1 MKFRIV
7 FITLIFYIFNSCI
20 SVPKE
25 TVQLSTVIGTNIKV
39 LENSHTTM
47 VGLFYT
53 EIINNINDFIEEV
66 YAPFIINYVLKK
78 ELDNYKKNKSP
89 SIFETIYTAASDDIS
104 KTATSKVLTDMSDF
118 LNAAQR
124 KIEKK
129 RNELLIPVKKQR
141 DSIILNINISYGNT
155 MQANSSVTNYLQSI
169 SNLKE
174 SQQEVLSVIGL
185 KGKAEELNKSLLKVS
200 ELTKTLLAKGKEIDL
215 KSDEAFQKMKI
226 LTNTM
231 KIITNK
237 K

>member
-1 MKFRIV
+1 
-7 FITLIFYIFNSCI
+7 
-20 SVPKE
+20 
-25 TVQLSTVIGTNIKV
+25 
-39 LENSHTTM
+39 
-47 VGLFYT
+47 
-53 EIINNINDFIEEV
+53 
-66 YAPFIINYVLKK
+66 
-78 ELDNYKKNKSP
+78 
-89 SIFETIYTAASDDIS
+89 
-104 KTATSKVLTDMSDF
+104 MSGF

-124 KIEKK
+124 KIENK

-141 DSIILNINISYGNT
+141 DSIILNIKISYGNT

-215 KSDEAFQKMKI
+215 KSDEAFQKMKT

-231 KIITNK
+231 KSITNK

>member
-1 MKFRIV
+1 MKLRITISLLA
-7 FITLIFYIFNSCI
+7 FSLLNSCA

-39 LENSHTTM
+39 LENSHIIM

-53 EIINNINDFIEEV
+53 EIINNINDFIEGV

-78 ELDNYKKNKSP
+78 ELDNYKKNISP
-89 SIFETIYTAASDDIS
+89 SIFETIHTAASDGIS

-118 LNAAQR
+118 LDAAHRQ
-124 KIEKK
+124 IEKK
-129 RNELLIPVKKQR
+129 RNELLIPVQKQR
-141 DSIILNINISYGNT
+141 DSIIFNIKTSYGNT
-155 MQANSSVTNYLQSI
+155 MRANSSVTNYLQSI

-174 SQQEVLSVIGL
+174 SQQKVLSVIGL

-215 KSDEAFQKMKI
+215 KSDEAFQKMKT

-231 KIITNK
+231 KSITNK

>member
-1 MKFRIV
+1 
-7 FITLIFYIFNSCI
+7 
-20 SVPKE
+20 
-25 TVQLSTVIGTNIKV
+25 
-39 LENSHTTM
+39 
-47 VGLFYT
+47 
-53 EIINNINDFIEEV
+53 
-66 YAPFIINYVLKK
+66 
-78 ELDNYKKNKSP
+78 
-89 SIFETIYTAASDDIS
+89 
-104 KTATSKVLTDMSDF
+104 MSDF

-141 DSIILNINISYGNT
+141 DSIILNIKISYGNT

-215 KSDEAFQKMKI
+215 KSDEAFQKMKT

-231 KIITNK
+231 KSITNK

>member
-1 MKFRIV
+1 MKLRITILLLT
-7 FITLIFYIFNSCI
+7 FCLLNSCV

-78 ELDNYKKNKSP
+78 ELDNYKKNTSP
-89 SIFETIYTAASDDIS
+89 SIFETIYTAASDGIS

-118 LNAAQR
+118 LNAAHRQ
-124 KIEKK
+124 IEKK
-129 RNELLIPVKKQR
+129 RNELLIPVQKQR
-141 DSIILNINISYGNT
+141 DSIIFNIKISYGNT
-155 MQANSSVTNYLQSI
+155 MRANSSVTNYLQSI

-174 SQQEVLSVIGL
+174 SQQKVLSVIGL

-215 KSDEAFQKMKI
+215 KSDEAFQKMKT

-231 KIITNK
+231 KSITNK

>member
-1 MKFRIV
+1 MKLRITILLLT
-7 FITLIFYIFNSCI
+7 FCLLNSCV

-47 VGLFYT
+47 VGLFYS

-66 YAPFIINYVLKK
+66 YAPFIINYVLNK
-78 ELDNYKKNKSP
+78 ELDNYKKNISP

-124 KIEKK
+124 KIENK
-129 RNELLIPVKKQR
+129 RKELLIPVKKQR
-141 DSIILNINISYGNT
+141 DSIILNIKISYVNT

-174 SQQEVLSVIGL
+174 SQQKVLSVIGL

-215 KSDEAFQKMKI
+215 KSDEAFQKMKT

-231 KIITNK
+231 KSITNK

>member
-7 FITLIFYIFNSCI
+7 FITLTFYIFNSCI

-47 VGLFYT
+47 VGLFYS

-78 ELDNYKKNKSP
+78 ELDNYNKNISP

-124 KIEKK
+124 KIENK

-141 DSIILNINISYGNT
+141 DSIIFNIKISYGNT

-215 KSDEAFQKMKI
+215 KSDEAFQKMKT

-231 KIITNK
+231 KSITNK

>member
-1 MKFRIV
+1 
-7 FITLIFYIFNSCI
+7 
-20 SVPKE
+20 VPKE

-78 ELDNYKKNKSP
+78 ELDNYKKNTSP
-89 SIFETIYTAASDDIS
+89 SIFETIYTAASDGIS

-118 LNAAQR
+118 LNAAHRQ
-124 KIEKK
+124 IEKK
-129 RNELLIPVKKQR
+129 RNELLIPVQKQR
-141 DSIILNINISYGNT
+141 DSIIFNIKISYGNT
-155 MQANSSVTNYLQSI
+155 MRANSSVTNYLQSI

-174 SQQEVLSVIGL
+174 SQQKVLSVIGL

-215 KSDEAFQKMKI
+215 KSDEAFQKMKT

-231 KIITNK
+231 KSITNK